1 MREYPVSVNMTI
13 TPCASLAA
21 CQVGQWSL
29 QSCPLSF
36 AIYTCFSLSMLDGLE
51 ARLACAGMVQQ
62 IRSSAG
68 PLQRD
73 GETAVVADDGV
84 ACCAVEVQLNEICVV
99 SVVDARDV
107 LTRHRH
113 RIISQT

>member
-13 TPCASLAA
+13 TPCAALAA

-36 AIYTCFSLSMLDGLE
+36 AIYACFSLSMLDGLE

-62 IRSSAG
+62 IRCRSVKESG
-68 PLQRD
+68 GCR
-73 GETAVVADDGV
+73 GTRFYSY
-84 ACCAVEVQLNEICVV
+84 EVG
-99 SVVDARDV
+99 R
-107 LTRHRH
+107 TF
-113 RIISQT
+113 